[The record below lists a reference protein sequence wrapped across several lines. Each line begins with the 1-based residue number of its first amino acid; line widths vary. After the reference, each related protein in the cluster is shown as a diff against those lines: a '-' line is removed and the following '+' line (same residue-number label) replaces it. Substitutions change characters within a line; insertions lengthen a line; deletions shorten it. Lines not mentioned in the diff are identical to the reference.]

1 MCRTCNLKEP
11 TTWQQPQKSAFVFD
25 AVHFKFFSPFLFL
38 WATTKIGAKR
48 YVVAC
53 YYLVK
58 QWSKSL
64 FKVYFDSCVIGISS
78 TDFDMTKFECRMSNI
93 DFLEY
98 CFICWSNWKN
108 QTWSINTSK
117 FPLLKNILTFAL
129 RIYSICL
136 VLSDLYFDS
145 IKEYFRSSNKLTCC
159 LLKITQSSKQIK
171 VSLILQSM
179 FRSFF
184 GRQRFIDL

>member
-1 MCRTCNLKEP
+1 MEPLILKGISILFKKWNYFSSRNNIFNAPPELIASYKWLCRTCNLKEP

-64 FKVYFDSCVIGISS
+64 SKVCFDSCILGISS
-78 TDFDMTKFECRMSNI
+78 TDFVMTKFECWMFII
-93 DFLEY
+93 DFL
-98 CFICWSNWKN
+98 K
-108 QTWSINTSK
+108 K
-117 FPLLKNILTFAL
+117 PNI
-129 RIYSICL
+129 
-136 VLSDLYFDS
+136 
-145 IKEYFRSSNKLTCC
+145 EH
-159 LLKITQSSKQIK
+159 
-171 VSLILQSM
+171 
-179 FRSFF
+179 
-184 GRQRFIDL
+184 